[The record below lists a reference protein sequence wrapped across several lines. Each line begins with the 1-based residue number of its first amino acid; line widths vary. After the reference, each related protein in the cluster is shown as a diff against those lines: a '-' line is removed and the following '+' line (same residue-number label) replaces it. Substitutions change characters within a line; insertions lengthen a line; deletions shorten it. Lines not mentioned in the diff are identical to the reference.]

1 MLDELRTGDPTT
13 LGSYRVLGR
22 LGESTVSVVYVAEDA
37 KSSRF
42 AVKLL
47 KPPFAGDEQVSR
59 RLSAES
65 NRILSVTGQN
75 TARVLEIARGE
86 QTAYLV
92 TEYVEGDSLE
102 RLMASGRRIQGPL
115 LWFIAS
121 GLAQGV
127 REIHT
132 AGLVHGDLKPS
143 NVIVGTSGV
152 KITDFGLRGILDAVQ
167 SAQGRTPS
175 GSNAF
180 MLDTWP
186 CPEQL
191 KGDAIDGRA
200 DIFNLGATL
209 AFVALGRHPFASGPD
224 SGGRTP
230 LSERILGAAPD
241 IESIA
246 PAMRGMLA
254 RCLSIDPADRPRIRE
269 LESFFSSAGVDP
281 ITQPIPIVPSMP
293 DPHPID
299 RSAREPE
306 EETPPSGT
314 SSTRMRWSELPALTG
329 DTVSGENLDPESRGE
344 VSMVDHLPDPILDS
358 AYPRRRRGRTIAAVA
373 SVVVAVAVAA
383 AAAVDV
389 TNVVDLGIIGSAAT
403 TTTTSST
410 TTTTAAPTTTVP
422 PTTAP
427 PPPVYRLYEVDGN
440 RYRWNPCQ
448 NPISI
453 ILNPMDKL
461 TPAQL
466 AAFEGLLAAQ
476 AAELSTLTGMTI
488 EYSGL
493 TQEKSGR
500 GYTYGEEI
508 LIHIDLPGEG
518 ILEDDRPFVGTISG
532 DRIKDGFR
540 EIDAVQ
546 FQYNANA
553 IDLLFTGDELRTYG
567 QWLVMLMLGNA
578 LGLNALGDADM
589 TASGSADPAGWEKEI
604 MYYGGRHLDT
614 PAWGPGDTQ
623 GLAAVGAS
631 LGCF

>member
-1 MLDELRTGDPTT
+1 MLDEVRTGDPKT
-13 LGSYRVLGR
+13 LGSYRVVGR
-22 LGESTVSVVYVAEDA
+22 LGESAVSVVYLVEDA
-37 KSSRF
+37 KSGRF
-42 AVKLL
+42 AVKVL
-47 KPPFAGDEQVSR
+47 KPPFSRDERVSR

-65 NRILSVTGQN
+65 NRIMSVTGQN
-75 TARVLEIARGE
+75 TAHVLEVARGE
-86 QTAYLV
+86 QTVYLV
-92 TEYVEGDSLE
+92 TEYVEGDSLD

-127 REIHT
+127 REIHA

-143 NVIVGTSGV
+143 NVLVGPSGV
-152 KITDFGLRGILDAVQ
+152 KITDFGLSDIIDGVQ
-167 SAQGRTPS
+167 LAQGGKSPVS
-175 GSNAF
+175 GA
-180 MLDTWP
+180 WP
-186 CPEQL
+186 CPEQIS
-191 KGDAIDGRA
+191 GGAVDGRA

-209 AFVALGRHPFASGPD
+209 AFVALGRHPFDSGPD
-224 SGGRTP
+224 SGGRAP
-230 LSERILGAAPD
+230 LSERILGSSPD
-241 IESIA
+241 IEAIA
-246 PAMRGMLA
+246 PALRGVLA
-254 RCLSIDPADRPRIRE
+254 RCLSIDPADRPGIRE
-269 LESFFSSAGVDP
+269 LEAFFASAGADP
-281 ITQPIPIVPSMP
+281 ITQPIPIVPPMP
-293 DPHPID
+293 DPHPIV
-299 RSAREPE
+299 RSARTPE
-306 EETPPSGT
+306 DETPPSGAPAK
-314 SSTRMRWSELPALTG
+314 RMRWSDLPVLTG
-329 DTVSGENLDPESRGE
+329 DTVEGEYLGRESRGE
-344 VSMVDHLPDPILDS
+344 VSMVDHLPDPVLDS
-358 AYPRRRRGRTIAAVA
+358 AYPRRSRGRTAAAVA
-373 SVVVAVAVAA
+373 SILAVAVVAA
-383 AAAVDV
+383 AAVVDV
-389 TNVVDLGIIGSAAT
+389 TNVVDLGLIGSAAVT
-403 TTTTSST
+403 TTTST
-410 TTTTAAPTTTVP
+410 TTTTTTVVPTTTVP
-422 PTTAP
+422 PTTVP

-466 AAFEGLLAAQ
+466 AAFEGLLTAQ

-493 TQEKSGR
+493 SQEKSGR

-508 LIHIDLPGEG
+508 LIHIDVPGQG

-589 TASGSADPAGWEKEI
+589 TAAGSSDPAGWEKEI
-604 MYYGGRHLDT
+604 MYYGGSHLDT
-614 PAWGPGDTQ
+614 PVWGPGDTQ
-623 GLAAVGAS
+623 GFAAVGAS